1 MAAEKRQPAQP
12 EAAPRT
18 AKPAPEEFD
27 ELRDHVPAD
36 IRNVQFPVSV
46 RGYDRDA
53 VDTYVKRV
61 NHVIAELEVSRS
73 PRAAVRHALDRVG
86 KQTVAVLQE
95 ARESADKLLEAA
107 RDEADAE
114 KERAKAEAAKLVVNA
129 SDEAD
134 RTKAEADQVLADAKA
149 QASEIVTKAEADAK
163 KRKQGADVAIAAAEE
178 TAATRMREIQG
189 DTQAVWDERGRLLE
203 ETQAMAQKLQDLAAG
218 AASRLVD
225 DQTEQQTTVTEP
237 QPRKPAATPE
247 R

>member
-12 EAAPRT
+12 DVTPRT
-18 AKPAPEEFD
+18 DKPAPEEFD

-53 VDTYVKRV
+53 VGTYVKRV

-134 RTKAEADQVLADAKA
+134 RTRGEADQVPVEAKA
-149 QASEIVTKAEADAK
+149 QASEIVADAK
-163 KRKQGADVAIAAAEE
+163 ADAEKRKQQADAEIASARDKAD
-178 TAATRMREIQG
+178 ARMREIQS
-189 DTQAVWDERGRLLE
+189 DTQAVWTERGRLLE

-225 DQTEQQTTVTEP
+225 NKSEQQTMVTEP
-237 QPRKPAATPE
+237 QPRRRAAKPE
-247 R
+247 N

>member
-12 EAAPRT
+12 EATPRT
-18 AKPAPEEFD
+18 AEPAPEEFD

-53 VDTYVKRV
+53 VERYVKRV

-86 KQTVAVLQE
+86 KQTVTVLQE

-134 RTKAEADQVLADAKA
+134 RTKTEADQVMAEAKVKAAEIVAEAQADA
-149 QASEIVTKAEADAK
+149 E
-163 KRKQGADVAIAAAEE
+163 KRKQQADAEIAAAKDK
-178 TAATRMREIQG
+178 ADARMREVQS
-189 DTQAVWDERGRLLE
+189 DTGAVWNERERLLE

-218 AASRLVD
+218 ATSRLVA
-225 DQTEQQTTVTEP
+225 DQTELQTMVAGPEP
-237 QPRKPAATPE
+237 QTRAAKPGS
-247 R
+247 

>member
-12 EAAPRT
+12 QVTPRT

-53 VDTYVKRV
+53 VETYVKRV

-86 KQTVAVLQE
+86 KQTVTVLQE

-134 RTKAEADQVLADAKA
+134 RTKAEADQVMADAKA
-149 QASEIVTKAEADAK
+149 QAAEIVAEAQADAE
-163 KRKQGADVAIAAAEE
+163 KRKQQADAEIAAAKDK
-178 TAATRMREIQG
+178 ADAQMRELKS
-189 DTQAVWDERGRLLE
+189 DTEAVWSERGRLVE
-203 ETQAMAQKLQDLAAG
+203 ETQAMAEKLQDLAAG
-218 AASRLVD
+218 AASRLSAD
-225 DQTEQQTTVTEP
+225 RTEEQTMATEP
-237 QPRKPAATPE
+237 ESRKPAAKPGS
-247 R
+247 

>member
-12 EAAPRT
+12 KVTQGA
-18 AKPAPEEFD
+18 AKPAPGEFD

-53 VDTYVKRV
+53 VGTYVKRV

-86 KQTVAVLQE
+86 KQTE
-95 ARESADKLLEAA
+95 AEIASA
-107 RDEADAE
+107 RDKADA
-114 KERAKAEAAKLVVNA
+114 
-129 SDEAD
+129 
-134 RTKAEADQVLADAKA
+134 
-149 QASEIVTKAEADAK
+149 
-163 KRKQGADVAIAAAEE
+163 
-178 TAATRMREIQG
+178 RMREIQS
-189 DTQAVWDERGRLLE
+189 DTQAVWTERGRLLE

-225 DQTEQQTTVTEP
+225 NKSEQQTMVTEP
-237 QPRKPAATPE
+237 QPRRRTAKPDN
-247 R
+247 

>member
-12 EAAPRT
+12 EVTKGT
-18 AKPAPEEFD
+18 AKPASEEFD

-53 VDTYVKRV
+53 VETYVKRV

-134 RTKAEADQVLADAKA
+134 RTRGEADKVLAEAKA
-149 QASEIVTKAEADAK
+149 QASEIVADAQADAE
-163 KRKQGADVAIAAAEE
+163 KRKKQADAEIAAARDK
-178 TAATRMREIQG
+178 ADARLREIQS
-189 DTQAVWDERGRLLE
+189 DTQAVLTERGRLLE
-203 ETQAMAQKLQDLAAG
+203 ETQAMARKLQDLAAG

-225 DQTEQQTTVTEP
+225 KSEQQTMVTEP
-237 QPRKPAATPE
+237 QPRRRAAKPE
-247 R
+247 S

>member
-1 MAAEKRQPAQP
+1 MAAEKRQPE
-12 EAAPRT
+12 EATPPS
-18 AKPAPEEFD
+18 AKPAPEELE

-53 VDTYVKRV
+53 VEAYVKRV
-61 NHVIAELEVSRS
+61 NHVIAELEISRS

-134 RTKAEADQVLADAKA
+134 RTKAEADQVMAEAKA
-149 QASEIVTKAEADAK
+149 QASEIVAEAQADAE
-163 KRKQGADVAIAAAEE
+163 KRKQQADAEIAAAKDK
-178 TAATRMREIQG
+178 ADARMREVQT
-189 DTQAVWDERGRLLE
+189 DTEAVWNERGRLLE
-203 ETQAMAQKLQDLAAG
+203 ETRSMAQKLQDLAAG
-218 AASRLVD
+218 AASRLAD
-225 DQTEQQTTVTEP
+225 DETEQQTMVAEP
-237 QPRKPAATPE
+237 DPRKRAPKPGG
-247 R
+247 